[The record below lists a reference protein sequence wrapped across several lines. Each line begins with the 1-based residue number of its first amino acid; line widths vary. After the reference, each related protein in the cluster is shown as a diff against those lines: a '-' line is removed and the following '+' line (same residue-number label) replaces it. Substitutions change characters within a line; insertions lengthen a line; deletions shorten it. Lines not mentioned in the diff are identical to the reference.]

1 LNQAL
6 ANVMKQPSVITGIAA
21 FSGEII
27 ASSPQELESFRRAEI
42 SKWQRVAKEYN
53 IKLDQ

>member
-1 LNQAL
+1 
-6 ANVMKQPSVITGIAA
+6 MKQPSVITGIAA

-27 ASSPQELESFRRAEI
+27 ASSPQELETFRRAEI